1 MEPGALDVLIVWVTV
16 LASASWRQ
24 AGSLALVTLL
34 VGVGLTSLVTCV
46 GENVVQED
54 GGWVE
59 FASVQICPEALAC
72 AWVPSQHLWWSLVT
86 QCPPAAHLLPA
97 SPQACCLLQTIQIPF
112 NHLLSS

>member
-59 FASVQICPEALAC
+59 FATVQICPEAFA
-72 AWVPSQHLWWSLVT
+72 QHLWWSLVT
-86 QCPPAAHLLPA
+86 LCPPAHLLSA
-97 SPQACCLLQTIQIPF
+97 SPQICCLLQTIQIPF